1 MSLQIKD
8 LDSSPSEEDYIERIK
23 RKHITIKRCTR
34 CIYDIETPSIKFDDR
49 GVCNYCKASED
60 LNQQY
65 PTGLEGQR
73 KLEQIVDEIKKAGR
87 GKPYDVVVGVSGGC
101 DSSYMLIKAKEFG
114 LRPLAVHFD
123 NTWNTTI
130 ATTNIHTM
138 LDKLKIDLFTHVVDN
153 EEYDDILRAFLKAG
167 VIDIETP
174 TDIGLATTLYMAAA
188 MYGIQDQFEGHSFR
202 TEGIGPLGWFYIDG
216 KYIESVVREFGNYRQ
231 HKLKTFPNLWFSK
244 FMKYTLYNRIKK
256 IRPLYWMDYD
266 KEATKKMLS
275 EEYGWQWYG
284 GHHLENRFTV
294 FLHSYYAP
302 RRFGL
307 DTRVLGNSAL
317 VRSGQL
323 DRTEA
328 IAMLQEPFVF
338 DTEILGIVKK
348 RLGFTDREF
357 EDLFKQPTRTW
368 KEFKTYKPLFERL
381 RPFFYML
388 MKAQLVPQ
396 SFYVKYTSKSDI

>member
-188 MYGIQDQFEGHSFR
+188 KYGIQYQFEGHSFR

>member
-188 MYGIQDQFEGHSFR
+188 KYGIQYQFEGHSFR

-275 EEYGWQWYG
+275 DEYGWQWYG

-357 EDLFKQPTRTW
+357 EELFKQPTRTW
-368 KEFKTYKPLFERL
+368 KQFKTYKPLFERL
-381 RPFFYML
+381 RPFFYLL

>member
-60 LNQQY
+60 LDQQY

-188 MYGIQDQFEGHSFR
+188 KYGIQYQFEGHSFR

-275 EEYGWQWYG
+275 DEYGWQWYG

-368 KEFKTYKPLFERL
+368 KQFKTYKPLFERL
-381 RPFFYML
+381 RPFFYLL

>member
-188 MYGIQDQFEGHSFR
+188 KYGIQYQFEGHSFR

-275 EEYGWQWYG
+275 DEYGWQWYG

-368 KEFKTYKPLFERL
+368 KQFKTYKPLFERL
-381 RPFFYML
+381 RPFFYLL

>member
-73 KLEQIVDEIKKAGR
+73 KLEQIVNEIKKAGR

-188 MYGIQDQFEGHSFR
+188 KYGIQYQFEGHSFR

>member
-73 KLEQIVDEIKKAGR
+73 KLEQIVNEIKKAGR

-188 MYGIQDQFEGHSFR
+188 KYGIQYQFEGHSFR

-275 EEYGWQWYG
+275 EEFGWQWYG

>member
-188 MYGIQDQFEGHSFR
+188 KYGIQYQFEGHSFR

-275 EEYGWQWYG
+275 AEYGWQWYG

-368 KEFKTYKPLFERL
+368 KQFKTYKPLFERL
-381 RPFFYML
+381 RPFFYLL